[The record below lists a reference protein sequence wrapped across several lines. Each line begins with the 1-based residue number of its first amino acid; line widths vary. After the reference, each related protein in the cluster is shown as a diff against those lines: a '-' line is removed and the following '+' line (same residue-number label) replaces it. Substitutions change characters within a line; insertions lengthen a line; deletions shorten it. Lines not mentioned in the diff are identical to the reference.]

1 MTAKEKL
8 LDLATKLK
16 ENGLPIILLQD
27 PVTDTPSI
35 TFTMVVASFVMCIL
49 AVNGLAN
56 LDFASCKELLTLTG
70 AGYLGRQTQKL
81 FSGSEEE
88 VQTPPTPKEGED
100 K

>member
-1 MTAKEKL
+1 MSAKEKL
-8 LDLATKLK
+8 LGLATKLK

-35 TFTMVVASFVMCIL
+35 TFTMIVASFVMCIL
-49 AVNGLAN
+49 AVSGLAS

-81 FSGSEEE
+81 FESPSEE
-88 VQTPPTPKEGED
+88 TPKEGED